1 MPRYILL
8 QEVPSTNTYLK
19 SMAHMFESG
28 TVIQAYVQTAGRG
41 QKGNSWEAAPGK
53 NATFSQLIKKP
64 RIDVKEQFFLSEA
77 VSLAIVDALEHYV
90 DGLKIKWPNDIY
102 YKDSK
107 LCGILIENSLGDDGI
122 EHTIAGVG
130 VNLNQRLFL
139 SGAPNPVS
147 LLNIT
152 GQIYDI
158 EEVTYR
164 ICENIERYTDFDG
177 SREQLDALH
186 ERYLSKLYRHDGKT
200 HPFVLPDGCSF
211 EASIEAVAPDGTIT
225 LRHAKDDTLH
235 DYSFKQVGFI
245 IDKKRFM

>member
-64 RIDVKEQFFLSEA
+64 QIDVKEQFFLSEA
-77 VSLAIVDALEHYV
+77 VSLAIVDALEQYV
-90 DGLKIKWPNDIY
+90 GDIKIKWPNDIY

-107 LCGILIENSLGDDGI
+107 LCGILIEHSLGDGGI
-122 EHTIAGVG
+122 EHSIVGVG
-130 VNLNQRLFL
+130 VNINQQLFI
-139 SGAPNPVS
+139 SDAPNPVS
-147 LLNIT
+147 LQNIT
-152 GQIYDI
+152 GENYDI

-164 ICENIERYTDFDG
+164 ICENIERYCNFDG
-177 SREQLDALH
+177 TREQLDKLH
-186 ERYLSKLYRHDGKT
+186 ERYLSKLYLYDGKPHKFIT
-200 HPFVLPDGCSF
+200 PDGKQF
-211 EASIEAVAPDGTIT
+211 EAIIDDVVPDGTLT
-225 LRHAKDDTLH
+225 LRHTSDNTCH
-235 DYSFKQVGFI
+235 SYHFKEVGFVI
-245 IDKKRFM
+245 NRVRFL